1 MDEESALRVLQACK
15 QRYER
20 FHAVTYTEDALESA
34 VRSAGRYLAE
44 RSLPGKALEL
54 LDAAGARAKLRE
66 AVLPEEVAEVR
77 KRIKFIFHR
86 MESAIANHEFEKA
99 RFYSNEE
106 RKERE
111 KLRVLR
117 EEYHLDDSAA
127 STVSREDV
135 EETIKR
141 WAAYPFQ
148 P

>member
-1 MDEESALRVLQACK
+1 
-15 QRYER
+15 
-20 FHAVTYTEDALESA
+20 
-34 VRSAGRYLAE
+34 
-44 RSLPGKALEL
+44 
-54 LDAAGARAKLRE
+54 LRE

-111 KLRVLR
+111 NLRVLQ
-117 EEYHLDDSAA
+117 EKYHLDDSAA
-127 STVSREDV
+127 TTVSREDV

-141 WAAYPFQ
+141 WEAYPFR